1 METTTYNHH
10 HVDTIHELG
19 WNKTEIIVLIE
30 LKTKSLDGVGQTK
43 TLNGVGPVALVPI
56 YRTDIDKFIC

>member
-19 WNKTEIIVLIE
+19 WNKTEIIVLID
-30 LKTKSLDGVGQTK
+30 LKTKSLDGVG
-43 TLNGVGPVALVPI
+43 PVALVPI
-56 YRTDIDKFIC
+56 DRMDIDRFIC

>member
-19 WNKTEIIVLIE
+19 WNKTEIIVWIE
-30 LKTKSLDGVGQTK
+30 LKTKILDG
-43 TLNGVGPVALVPI
+43 LGPKPGSIGPI
-56 YRTDIDKFIC
+56 DGMDIG